1 MTAIVGTGDFRYA
14 VEPGWAKLPED
25 WDLADVGGIAVDRQ
39 DRVHVYNRGTH
50 PMVVFDRAGNVLR
63 AWGDGVHKR
72 PHAVHLAPD
81 ETIYCA
87 DEGDHVI
94 RRCTLEGEVLSV
106 LGTPGA
112 PAEEFS
118 GRPFNRCTH
127 TALTPDGDIL
137 VADGYGN
144 ARVHKFAPDGR
155 RLQSWGTFGTDP
167 GEFNVVHNIA
177 CDADGLVY
185 VADRENYR
193 IQVFDTN
200 GTFVAQWHNLFRP
213 CGLYMHGT
221 RQPVFF
227 VGELGPFLAIN
238 RRFPNIG
245 PRISVLDH
253 QGRVLARL
261 GLPYASTA
269 DGGFIAP
276 HTLAIDS
283 HGDLYVGEVSYS
295 AWEHVFPG
303 TAKPR
308 RIRSLQKLIRVA

>member
-1 MTAIVGTGDFRYA
+1 MTAVVSTGDFKYA
-14 VEPGWAKLPED
+14 VEPGWARLPD
-25 WDLADVGGIAVDRQ
+25 GCDLADVGGIVTDSQ
-39 DRVHVYNRGTH
+39 DRVYVFNRGTH
-50 PMVVFDRAGNVLR
+50 PMLVFDRQGNILR
-63 AWGDGVHKR
+63 SWGDGVYKR
-72 PHAVHLAPD
+72 PHAAHIGPD

-94 RRCTLEGEVLSV
+94 RRCTTYGEVLSTF
-106 LGTPGA
+106 GTPGQ

-118 GRPFNRCTH
+118 GKPFNRCTH
-127 TALTPDGDIL
+127 TALTPDGSLL

-144 ARVHKFAPDGR
+144 ARVHKFASDGR
-155 RLQSWGTFGTDP
+155 WLMSWGGFGTDP

-193 IQVFDTN
+193 VQVFDTD
-200 GTFVAQWHNLFRP
+200 GRFVTQWHNLFRP

-221 RQPVFF
+221 HRPVFF
-227 VGELGPFLAIN
+227 VAELGPFLAIN

-245 PRISVLDH
+245 PRISILDH
-253 QGRVLARL
+253 QGKLLGRL
-261 GLPYASTA
+261 GGPHATA
-269 DGGFIAP
+269 EVGGFIAP

-295 AWEHVFPG
+295 AWTHVFPG
-303 TAKPR
+303 TPKPR
-308 RIRSLQKLIRVA
+308 RIRSLQKLVRIA